1 MISTIYNGIKHS
13 TSLEHV
19 NEGLIKVIKKIS
31 ESSVSQRI
39 GFVAGIISSDGDENM
54 PNNIEKLRQYTE
66 KLRKKYNFPIFSS
79 VDVFNNGLYDQME
92 EVEFERELREHHFVQ
107 FWKMILKSGH
117 ITDIFMTPR
126 LEMSR
131 GAKVEY
137 ITAKKLKIK
146 IHFVKEI

>member
-1 MISTIYNGIKHS
+1 MTIQGRLYAPKKHD
-13 TSLEHV
+13 
-19 NEGLIKVIKKIS
+19 
-31 ESSVSQRI
+31 
-39 GFVAGIISSDGDENM
+39 II
-54 PNNIEKLRQYTE
+54 Y
-66 KLRKKYNFPIFSS
+66 
-79 VDVFNNGLYDQME
+79 YDQME

-126 LEMSR
+126 WEISR

>member
-1 MISTIYNGIKHS
+1 MVSIIYNSIKHS

-19 NEGLIKVIKKIS
+19 HEGLIKVIKKIS
-31 ESSVSQRI
+31 ESSVNQRI

-79 VDVFNNGLYDQME
+79 VDVFSNGLYDQME

-126 LEMSR
+126 WEMSR